1 MILKH
6 TCLDG
11 QDRPGDEFDC
21 GACRSLLL
29 DSFRQPPEVRPH
41 LILPEGS
48 ARTVNLY
55 PEPEG
60 RVTEPFSEED
70 AAHITDHGLEPDP
83 DQPGGD
89 WYAACSCGWRESG
102 HYARDTS
109 AAQQTAARLARIKAA
124 RHREEADQ

>member
-11 QDRPGDEFDC
+11 EDRPGDEFDC
-21 GACRSLLL
+21 GACRGMLL
-29 DSFRQPPEVRPH
+29 DSFRQLPRIVPGERIRPWD
-41 LILPEGS
+41 
-48 ARTVNLY
+48 LY

-60 RVTEPFSEED
+60 QVAEPFAEED
-70 AAHITDHGLEPDP
+70 AAHITEHGLDPDP

-109 AAQQTAARLARIKAA
+109 VAQQTAARLAKLKALQ
-124 RHREEADQ
+124 HRKEAGQ

>member
-11 QDRPGDEFDC
+11 EDRPGDEFDC
-21 GACRSLLL
+21 GACRGMLL
-29 DSFRQPPEVRPH
+29 DSFKAPH

-48 ARTVNLY
+48 ARTVDLSR
-55 PEPEG
+55 PEAWEG
-60 RVTEPFSEED
+60 QTPHVTE
-70 AAHITDHGLEPDP
+70 HGLDPDP

-89 WYAACSCGWRESG
+89 WYAICTCGWRESG

-109 AAQQTAARLARIKAA
+109 VAQQTAARLAKLKALK
-124 RHREEADQ
+124 HREESSQ